1 MAKQRVK
8 NHQADRTASLRAAVG
23 NPLARM
29 RGGSWATAKFAEAL
43 RTGKAL
49 SSALFR
55 TNDVLRHEEWKHFD
69 EVLVEEYLKRI
80 VGVADLQGAG
90 LTRPVVNS
98 LGKTEFDYELVTYMD
113 DAQVS
118 ISGLTQTDNDRQEFA
133 QGQIPLPMTHKDFWL
148 DLRTLTAS
156 RERGEPLDTVQV
168 RTAGRVIAEA
178 AETLLFQGGG
188 AFGAALKK
196 IYGYTTFPSRY
207 TSAYG
212 TGGDWTPANF
222 ATKTPANILAD
233 VITMKQTLIN
243 HRHYGPY
250 WLYVST
256 DCETTLDQ
264 DYAVGTPAQGLTTVS
279 KTIKDR
285 ILMIGGVE
293 KVQVSDFLPAATVVL
308 VQADMNTVAWVQGE
322 TLQTI
327 QWDADGGFKI
337 NFKAFQIGVPLIR
350 ADIQGRA
357 GIYHMAAGLPTAQ

>member
-1 MAKQRVK
+1 MAK
-8 NHQADRTASLRAAVG
+8 RTAKPTVKQPDLRAASVG
-23 NPLARM
+23 HALSRM
-29 RGGSWATAKFAEAL
+29 RGGSWATERYKEAM
-43 RTGKAL
+43 RAGKAL
-49 SSALFR
+49 SGAIFR

-90 LTRPVVNS
+90 LTRPVANS

-113 DAQVS
+113 DASVS

-148 DLRTLTAS
+148 DLRTLTSS
-156 RERGEPLDTVQV
+156 REKGEALDTMQI

-178 AETLLFQGGG
+178 AETLLFQGGQ
-188 AFGAALKK
+188 AFGNALKK

-207 TSAYG
+207 TTPFG

-222 ATKTPANILAD
+222 GTKTPAEILAD
-233 VITMKQTLIN
+233 VVTMKQALIN

-250 WLYVST
+250 WVYVST
-256 DCETTLDQ
+256 DSETTLDQ
-264 DYAVGTPAQGLTTVS
+264 DYAVGTPGSGLTTVS
-279 KTIKDR
+279 KTIRER
-285 ILMIGGVE
+285 ILMVDHVE
-293 KVQVSDFLPAATVVL
+293 KVQVSDFLPPTTVIM
-308 VQADMNTVAWVQGE
+308 VQADMNTACWVQGE
-322 TLQTI
+322 SLQTV
-327 QWDADGGFKI
+327 QWDADGGFRI

-357 GIYHMAAGLPTAQ
+357 GIVHMATGNSLSL

>member
-1 MAKQRVK
+1 MAKRISKVD
-8 NHQADRTASLRAAVG
+8 QAAAMRTASVG
-23 NPLARM
+23 HAFTRP
-29 RGGSWATAKFAEAL
+29 RGGSWATARFAEAIK
-43 RTGKAL
+43 TGQAL
-49 SSALFR
+49 TGALFR

-69 EVLVEEYLKRI
+69 EVLVEEYLRRI
-80 VGVADLQGAG
+80 VGVADLQSAG
-90 LTRPVVNS
+90 LVRPVANS
-98 LGKTEFDYELVTYMD
+98 LGKTEFDYEQVTFMD
-113 DAQVS
+113 DAHVS

-148 DLRTLTAS
+148 DLRTLTSS
-156 RERGEPLDTVQV
+156 RERGESLDTIQV

-188 AFGAALKK
+188 AFGNALKK
-196 IYGYTTFPSRY
+196 VYGYTTSPLRY
-207 TSAYG
+207 TDNYG
-212 TGGDWTPANF
+212 TGGDWTASNF
-222 ATKTPANILAD
+222 GTKTAPEIIND
-233 VITMKQTLIN
+233 VLHMKQTLVN

-256 DCETTLDQ
+256 DSEVTLDQ
-264 DYAVGTPAQGLTTVS
+264 DYVTGTPSAGLAAAN
-279 KTIKDR
+279 KTIKER
-285 ILMIGGVE
+285 ILMISQIE
-293 KVQVSDFLPAATVVL
+293 KVQVSDFLPAATVVM

-357 GIYHMAAGLPTAQ
+357 GIFHMNASQPTNL

>member
-1 MAKQRVK
+1 MSKRNQKKAE
-8 NHQADRTASLRAAVG
+8 APAMRAAVG
-23 NPLARM
+23 HPLSRL
-29 RGGSWATAKFAEAL
+29 RGGSWATARFAEAM

-49 SSALFR
+49 SSAIFR

-80 VGVADLQGAG
+80 VGVADLQAAG
-90 LTRPVVNS
+90 LTRPVPNS

-113 DAQVS
+113 DAKVTM
-118 ISGLTQTDNDRQEFA
+118 SGLSHTDNDRQEFS

-156 RERGEPLDTVQV
+156 RERGEPLDTIQV

-188 AFGAALKK
+188 AFGNALKK
-196 IYGYTTFPSRY
+196 IYGYTTFPNRY
-207 TSAYG
+207 TSGYG
-212 TGGDWTPANF
+212 TGGNWTSANF
-222 ATKTPANILAD
+222 GTKTPAEILND
-233 VITMKQTLIN
+233 VITMKQTLVTN
-243 HRHYGPY
+243 RHYGPY
-250 WLYVST
+250 WVYVST
-256 DCETTLDQ
+256 DSETTLDQ
-264 DYAVGTPAQGLTTVS
+264 DYAVGTPSAGLTTVS

-285 ILMIGGVE
+285 ILMINNVE
-293 KVQVSDFLPAATVVL
+293 KVQVSDFLPAATVIM

-350 ADIQGRA
+350 ADIQNRA
-357 GIYHMAAGLPTAQ
+357 GIVHMS